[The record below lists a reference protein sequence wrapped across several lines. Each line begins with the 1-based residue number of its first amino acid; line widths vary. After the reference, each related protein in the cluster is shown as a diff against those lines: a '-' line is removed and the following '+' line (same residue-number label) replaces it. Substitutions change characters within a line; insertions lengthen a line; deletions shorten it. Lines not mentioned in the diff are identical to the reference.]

1 MRYRVWYDRV
11 FRDKDWVTESKV
23 IEADNDQDALKKA
36 RALVRKLNRENKD
49 PREKYE
55 LTKIRKVVSKA
66 RAEKL
71 ARLKTA

>member
-1 MRYRVWYDRV
+1 MRYRVWYDCV

-23 IEADNDQDALKKA
+23 IDAENDQDALKKA

-55 LTKIRKVVSKA
+55 LTRIRKIVRKA